1 MKNKNYSPE
10 ELYKKNIN
18 KLIEISQI
26 IDKDNEYNDKIK
38 NDSIF
43 LKLLFKDL
51 RNGYKWYD
59 ENQWRPIKVCIHNCY
74 KLLQTGYKESN
85 QKELESNIIIL
96 EKLIKEYNPKKDRL
110 QKLSESVIQ
119 NIFDNTLKILQKKV
133 ETQENIRKSFDNM
146 PSNVINEFNNFEK
159 GKNIPK
165 ELINKVINKDDNN
178 ENNNNNNKNDI
189 LKHENI
195 NENNNKLNNLDEI
208 NVNKQYIDNKLNE
221 QKIFYEN
228 KINKLENKINNLEN
242 EINKLKNFINN
253 IGGLLINYNKDQNNI

>member
-1 MKNKNYSPE
+1 MNNKISSE

-26 IDKDNEYNDKIK
+26 IDEDNEYNDKIK

-178 ENNNNNNKNDI
+178 ENNNNNNNDI

-195 NENNNKLNNLDEI
+195 NENNNKINNLDEI

-253 IGGLLINYNKDQNNI
+253 IGGLLLNYNKDQNNI

>member
-1 MKNKNYSPE
+1 MKNKISSE
-10 ELYKKNIN
+10 DLYKKNIN

-26 IDKDNEYNDKIK
+26 IDEDNEYNDKIK

-178 ENNNNNNKNDI
+178 ENNNNNKNDI
-189 LKHENI
+189 LNHENI
-195 NENNNKLNNLDEI
+195 NENNNKINNLDEI

-221 QKIFYEN
+221 QKIYYEN

>member
-1 MKNKNYSPE
+1 MKNKNYSSE

-178 ENNNNNNKNDI
+178 ENNNNNKNDI
-189 LKHENI
+189 LKQENI
-195 NENNNKLNNLDEI
+195 NENNNIINNLDEI
-208 NVNKQYIDNKLNE
+208 NVYKQFFYLWKRFMMKMLRNYIK
-221 QKIFYEN
+221 KI
-228 KINKLENKINNLEN
+228 
-242 EINKLKNFINN
+242 
-253 IGGLLINYNKDQNNI
+253 

>member
-85 QKELESNIIIL
+85 QKELESNIVIL

-178 ENNNNNNKNDI
+178 ENNNNDNKFQINKNNNYNDNDNKI
-189 LKHENI
+189 VNI
-195 NENNNKLNNLDEI
+195 DNTNI
-208 NVNKQYIDNKLNE
+208 NKQYLDCKLNE

-242 EINKLKNFINN
+242 EINNLKNIINN
-253 IGGLLINYNKDQNNI
+253 IGDLFINYKKIQK